1 MKKQYSL
8 LLMLAI
14 SFVAFGIIN
23 PVDVKLLNNRSYDFI
38 SATNDAVDCDVAN
51 QCTYTF
57 EMTDQYGDGWNGGTM
72 TVFQNGE
79 EVETFGLTGGA
90 TGSIEIALCDGEPF
104 SLYWNAGGSFSNEVG
119 ITILDAFGEEVYT
132 KPPNTGSPDSEL
144 YDGIVDCTAPSC
156 PKPINA
162 EVEVTETTATVSWT
176 EQGDATEWE
185 IIVLPQ
191 GSGEPDGTE
200 DDLILTTENPYTFEN
215 LVSATNYVI
224 YVRSVCDVN
233 DFSGWRG
240 PIAFTTSIENDEC
253 DAATE
258 VPVNT
263 DATCDLTASGT
274 FQGATL
280 SEDMPGPC
288 DTWSTIYQDV
298 WFEFEAT
305 ESAHAI
311 SILNS
316 FDTYSMYIQV
326 FSDDICDDSTSEP
339 MTCGNSPVIASGL
352 TPGETYKIRVFSTWN
367 LTSSFD
373 ICVRTLN
380 TPENDDCDEAIDVPV
395 NTDAT
400 CTLTVPGTFEDAT
413 LSSIGGLITCYEWDE
428 AVKDVWFEFEA
439 TDTTHKVTLLN
450 ALTSYNIYLEV
461 FEEADCNTPG
471 AEPIACG
478 QGTMTLSGLTIGDT
492 YKIRVS
498 TYSATNN
505 STFDVCVRTLQ
516 APDNDDCDG
525 AVELP
530 VSETMEC
537 EETVSGTFVD
547 ATLSEGASDGCN
559 DFNEPVIDVWYEFE
573 AITTT
578 HGVVLST
585 EASTWN
591 VYIEV
596 YEEDICTGYLDPI
609 ACEQTSELVVNDLTP
624 GETYKV
630 RVISVSVTDQFDFEM
645 CVISLFPPI
654 RAADDEHTVE
664 ELVTDVLIG
673 DVGGCTEV
681 SNINWTTGTDF
692 VDPWTGQPDLNGIA
706 YFEKNGSLFPFEDG
720 IILATRRAI
729 DSEGPSDQA
738 ADTGGSNW
746 PDDTQLTEYM
756 NEVLGNDDGYYN
768 ATVLEFDFVPASDSL
783 KFNFVFASNEYGTYQ
798 CGYSDAFAFFLTD
811 LETGD
816 VINLALVPDTTD
828 PISVTTIRD
837 CQYYTGTP
845 VGDNCP
851 DGFNGDGM
859 PCSRNEEYFD
869 SFYGGANGQPHIA
882 NPINFYGRTIPMTA
896 SGPVVPGKTYRI
908 KMVIQDRGD
917 SGVDSA
923 VFLEGGSFDIGSV
936 DLGGDMLIEDLNAVC
951 EDDQVLLDTQLDP
964 EKYTFEWYKDGVL
977 IEGEN
982 GPTLI
987 VTESGVYRIEA
998 FYEGNTT
1005 CGISDDV
1012 VIEIYPIIVLD
1023 EDLQDIDVCVIPDRM
1038 PEVDITIHESV
1049 FEPFKLA
1056 GADFEYSYHL
1066 SENEALDDLNAIAN
1080 PEAYVPT
1087 QIPVTIYIRIY
1098 NTLTECVQ
1106 VFDFDIIRRPIIN
1119 FTPHNDI
1126 PICVY
1131 PDYFTTTNLTQ
1142 VEPFFTD
1149 QTLSSLVFS
1158 GYYLDQTDAYSL
1170 TNAITNTTDFLV
1182 EELPT
1187 TIYMAILNEETGC
1200 YSFTSFNIVATET
1213 LDPMTIEDIVI
1224 CDGYLVP
1231 ELPAGQYY
1239 STQEFGQ
1246 GDIIQPGRVLG
1257 MGNHVM
1263 YINVENEIG
1272 CVFSHR
1278 YEIHV
1283 TECTPPRGISPNGD
1297 GLNDNFD
1304 LTDYHLLE
1312 LKIFNR
1318 HGIEVYAHGLGYTNQ
1333 WEGQSSNGDLLPD
1346 GTYYYH
1352 FITPTGLKTGY
1363 VQLVREVR

>member
-1 MKKQYSL
+1 MKKQYL
-8 LLMLAI
+8 LFLTLAI
-14 SFVAFGIIN
+14 SFVAFGVIN
-23 PVDVKLLNNRSYDFI
+23 PLEVNFLKEGNV
-38 SATNDAVDCDVAN
+38 ATAEAINDAVDCDEAN

-57 EMTDQYGDGWNGGTM
+57 VMTDEYGDGWNGGTM
-72 TVFQNGE
+72 TVFQNEE
-79 EVETFGLTGGA
+79 EVETFGLTSGA

-104 SLYWNAGGSFSNEVG
+104 SLYWNAGGSFSYEVG
-119 ITILDAFGEEVYT
+119 ITILDAYGEEVYS

-144 YDGIVDCTAPSC
+144 YTGVVDCTAPSC
-156 PKPINA
+156 PKPINVEA
-162 EVEVTETTATVSWT
+162 EVTVDSATISWT

-185 IIVLPQ
+185 VIVVPA
-191 GSGEPDGTE
+191 GSGEPSGDE
-200 DDLILTTENPYTFEN
+200 DDIILTTDNPYTFED
-215 LVSATNYVI
+215 LDSATSYEF
-224 YVRSVCDVN
+224 YVRAICDATT
-233 DFSGWRG
+233 DDISGWRSFVFMTV
-240 PIAFTTSIENDEC
+240 IANDEC

-380 TPENDDCDEAIDVPV
+380 SPENDDCDEAIDVPV

-400 CTLTVPGTFEDAT
+400 CTLTTSGTFEDAT
-413 LSSIGGLITCYEWDE
+413 LSSVGGVITCYEWDE

-439 TDTTHKVTLLN
+439 TDTAHKVSILN
-450 ALTSYNIYLEV
+450 VADTWSTYVEV

-537 EETVSGTFVD
+537 EETVSGTFSD

-559 DFNEPVIDVWYEFE
+559 DFNEPVVDVWYEFE

-578 HGVVLST
+578 HGIILSAD
-585 EASTWN
+585 ASTWN
-591 VYIEV
+591 VHIEV

-630 RVISVSVTDQFDFEM
+630 RVISVSATDEFDFEM

-654 RAADDEHTVE
+654 RVADDEYTVPQ
-664 ELVTDVLIG
+664 LVEDVLIG
-673 DVGGCTEV
+673 DAGNCTGIE
-681 SNINWTTGTDF
+681 NISWVTGTDF
-692 VDPWTGQPDLNGIA
+692 NDVNGIA
-706 YFEKNGSLFPFEDG
+706 YFEKNGSQFPFENG
-720 IILATRRAI
+720 IVLATCRAI
-729 DSEGPSDQA
+729 DSEGPSSQ
-738 ADTGGSNW
+738 TIQSGGYDW
-746 PDDTQLTEYM
+746 LGDEQLTDYM
-756 NEVLGNDDGYYN
+756 HNVLGNNDPYNN
-768 ATVLEFDFVPASDSL
+768 ATILEFDFTPATDSL
-783 KFNFVFASNEYGTYQ
+783 KFNFIFASNEYGGSNQ
-798 CGYSDAFAFFLTD
+798 CSFSDAFAFFLTD
-811 LETGD
+811 LETG
-816 VINLALVPDTTD
+816 VTENLAIVPGTTD
-828 PISVTTIRD
+828 PISVVTIRKEIHSPPGATN
-837 CQYYTGTP
+837 C
-845 VGDNCP
+845 GDVNP
-851 DGFNGDGM
+851 
-859 PCSRNEEYFD
+859 EYFHELYYPNGQ
-869 SFYGGANGQPHIA
+869 FNGQPPIA
-882 NPINFYGRTIPMTA
+882 NPINYNGWLVPMTA
-896 SGPVVPGKTYRI
+896 SSAVVPGKTYHI
-908 KMVIQDRGD
+908 KMVIQDRQD
-917 SGVDSA
+917 VIVDSA

-936 DLGGDMLIEDLNAVC
+936 DLGGDMLIEDLNAIC

-964 EKYTFEWYKDGVL
+964 EQYTFEWYKDDVL
-977 IEGEN
+977 IEGET

-987 VTESGVYRIEA
+987 VTETGEYRIEA
-998 FYEGNTT
+998 YYEGNTT
-1005 CGISDDV
+1005 CGISDSV
-1012 VIEIYPIIVLD
+1012 LIEIYPIIVLE
-1023 EDLQDIDVCVIPDRM
+1023 EDLADIPVCVVPGRM
-1038 PEVDITIHESV
+1038 PEVDITIHEPV
-1049 FEPFKLA
+1049 FDQYKV
-1056 GADFEYSYHL
+1056 GDADFEYSYHL
-1066 SENEALDDLNAIAN
+1066 SEDNAKNDVDAIEN
-1080 PEAYVPT
+1080 PEAYTPEA
-1087 QIPVTIYIRIY
+1087 IPVTIYLRVY

-1106 VFDFDIIRRPIIN
+1106 VFEFDIIRKPLLN
-1119 FTPHNDI
+1119 FTPHDDI

-1131 PDYFTTTNLTQ
+1131 PDYFTPTDLTQ
-1142 VEPFFTD
+1142 VEEFFRN
-1149 QTLSSLVFS
+1149 QTIASIVFE
-1158 GYYLDQTDAYSL
+1158 GYYLDQEDAYDLENPITGDL
-1170 TNAITNTTDFLV
+1170 TEFVVD
-1182 EELPT
+1182 ELPT

-1213 LDPMTIEDIVI
+1213 LDPQLTEDIII

-1231 ELPAGQYY
+1231 ELPSGQYY
-1239 STQEFGQ
+1239 STGEFGE
-1246 GDIIQPGRVLG
+1246 GERVQPGTILG
-1257 MGNHVM
+1257 EGNHIL
-1263 YINVENEIG
+1263 YINIENEIG

-1278 YEIHV
+1278 YDIQV
-1283 TECTPPRGISPNGD
+1283 IQCTPQRGISPNGD
-1297 GLNDNFD
+1297 GLNDAFD
-1304 LTDYHLLE
+1304 LTEYHLLE

-1318 HGIEVYAHGLGYTNQ
+1318 DGIEVYSHGIGYTDQ
-1333 WEGQSSNGDLLPD
+1333 WEGQSNSGNLLPD

-1352 FITPTGLKTGY
+1352 FITPTGIKTGY

>member
-57 EMTDQYGDGWNGGTM
+57 EMTDQFGDGWNGGTM

-104 SLYWNAGGSFSNEVG
+104 SLYWNAGGSFSYEVG

-162 EVEVTETTATVSWT
+162 EVEVTESTATVSWT

-185 IIVLPQ
+185 VIILPQ
-191 GSGEPDGTE
+191 GSAEPDGTE
-200 DDLILTTENPYTFEN
+200 DDLILTTENPYTFED

-253 DAATE
+253 DEATV
-258 VPVNT
+258 VPVNV
-263 DATCDLTASGT
+263 DATCTLTVNGT
-274 FQGATL
+274 FAGATL
-280 SEDMPGPC
+280 SENMPGGC
-288 DTWSTIYQDV
+288 NEWAVVYKDV
-298 WFEFEAT
+298 WFEFVAT
-305 ESAHAI
+305 ESAHAV
-311 SILNS
+311 SVQNT
-316 FDTYSMYIQV
+316 FNPWDTNFQV
-326 FSDDICDDSTSEP
+326 FHEDICDDETMEYMGCANDFMILS
-339 MTCGNSPVIASGL
+339 NLIV
-352 TPGETYKIRVFSTWN
+352 GETYKIRVFATWDI
-367 LTSSFD
+367 TSSFEV
-373 ICVRTLN
+373 CVRTLQS
-380 TPENDDCDEAIDVPV
+380 PDNDDCDDAINVPV

-400 CTLTVPGTFEDAT
+400 CTLTTPGTFQDAS
-413 LSSIGGLITCYEWDE
+413 LSSIGSEIDCYDWDP
-428 AVKDVWFEFEA
+428 AAKDVWFEFVATEA
-439 TDTTHKVTLLN
+439 IHKVTILN
-450 ALTSYNIYLEV
+450 NAETWSTYVEV
-461 FEEADCNTPG
+461 FDEADCNTEG
-471 AEPIACG
+471 ATPLACG
-478 QGTMTLSGLTIGDT
+478 QGSVLIGGLTVGDT

-505 STFDVCVRTLQ
+505 ATFDVCVRTLQ

-525 AVELP
+525 AIELP

-537 EETVSGTFVD
+537 EETVSGTFLD
-547 ATLSEGASDGCN
+547 ATLSEGVSDGC
-559 DFNEPVIDVWYEFE
+559 DEWAIPAIDVWYEFE
-573 AITTT
+573 AVTTT
-578 HGVVLST
+578 HGVILSVD
-585 EASTWN
+585 ASISTWN
-591 VYIEV
+591 IYIEV

-609 ACEQTSELVVNDLTP
+609 ACNQTTELVVSDLTV
-624 GETYKV
+624 GSTYKV
-630 RVISVSVTDQFDFEM
+630 RILSALATDEFDFEV

-654 RAADDEHTVE
+654 RVADDEHTVE

-673 DVGGCTEV
+673 DTGDCTGIA
-681 SNINWTTGTDF
+681 NINYITGSDFMGQWTPG
-692 VDPWTGQPDLNGIA
+692 PGPNGIA

-720 IILATRRAI
+720 IVLSTGRAI
-729 DSEGPSDQA
+729 DSAGPSDNPLESG
-738 ADTGGSNW
+738 DEGW
-746 PDDTQLTEYM
+746 LDDAQLTDYM
-756 NEVLGNDDGYYN
+756 HNVLGNNDDYHN
-768 ATVLEFDFVPASDSL
+768 ATILEFDFTPATDSL
-783 KFNFVFASNEYGTYQ
+783 KFNFIFASREYGSFQ
-798 CGYSDAFAFFLTD
+798 CSFSDAFAFFLTD

-816 VINLALVPDTTD
+816 VNNLAIVPGTTD
-828 PISVTTIRD
+828 PISVVTIRKAIHSPED
-837 CQYYTGTP
+837 WITGQP
-845 VGDNCP
+845 QCGDENP
-851 DGFNGDGM
+851 
-859 PCSRNEEYFD
+859 EYFD
-869 SFYGGANGQPHIA
+869 AMYSANGQFNGQPHIA
-882 NPINFYGRTIPMTA
+882 NPTNYYGLTVPMTA

-951 EDDQVLLDTQLDP
+951 ENDQVLLDTQLDP
-964 EKYTFEWYKDGVL
+964 EQYTFEWYKDDVL

-1066 SENEALDDLNAIAN
+1066 SENEALDDLNAIEN
-1080 PEAYVPT
+1080 PEAYVPA

-1106 VFDFDIIRRPIIN
+1106 VFDFDIVRRPIIN

-1149 QTLSSLVFS
+1149 QTLTSLVFS